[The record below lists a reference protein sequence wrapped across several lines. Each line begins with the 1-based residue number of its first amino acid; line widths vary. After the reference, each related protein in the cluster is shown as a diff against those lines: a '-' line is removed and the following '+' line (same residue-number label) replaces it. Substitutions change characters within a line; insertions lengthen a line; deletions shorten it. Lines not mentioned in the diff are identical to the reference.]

1 MPKARNPRSGCEQDW
16 IFLTSI
22 CLYFPLLSHGL
33 PSVNVSFSP
42 LKKFKFIFVW
52 EVELVHVC
60 HGVHVEVGGH
70 HENTN
75 SLFPPCGL
83 QGWYLGYSLAANAFC
98 YEPSSWRLRP
108 SSCKAIHYTMLEPTQ
123 TTHFVY
129 SHFC

>member
-1 MPKARNPRSGCEQDW
+1 M
-16 IFLTSI
+16 
-22 CLYFPLLSHGL
+22 
-33 PSVNVSFSP
+33 
-42 LKKFKFIFVW
+42 W

-75 SLFPPCGL
+75 S
-83 QGWYLGYSLAANAFC
+83 YLGYSLAANAFP
-98 YEPSSWRLRP
+98 YEPSSWHLRP